1 MKARYAQM
9 RESIQR
15 RLNKCIEKVSLY
27 NTLFDIAVCASE
39 ESLLKSSTHP
49 TENQFDIISINFNVF
64 IKCYDNDQGVV
75 GITIIDPASGP
86 RGLVAELFVDVN
98 GNIEKTF
105 YNIPQFIYKAVMS
118 YVNDL
123 TEAFGNWQNHRQEE

>member
-1 MKARYAQM
+1 M

-27 NTLFDIAVCASE
+27 NTLFDIAVCTSE
-39 ESLLKSSTHP
+39 ESLLKRSTHP
-49 TENQFDIISINFNVF
+49 IENQFDIITINFNVF
-64 IKCYDNDQGVV
+64 IKCYNNDQGVV
-75 GITIIDPASGP
+75 GITIIDPARGP
-86 RGLVAELFVDVN
+86 GGLVAELFVDLN

-105 YNIPQFIYKAVMS
+105 YNIPQFIYNAVMS

>member
-1 MKARYAQM
+1 M

-39 ESLLKSSTHP
+39 KSLLKNSTHP
-49 TENQFDIISINFNVF
+49 TENQFDIITINFNVS
-64 IKCYDNDQGVV
+64 IKCFDNDQGVV

-86 RGLVAELFVDVN
+86 LALVAELFVDAN
-98 GNIEKTF
+98 GNIEKIF
-105 YNIPQFIYKAVMS
+105 YNIPQFIYNAVMS

-123 TEAFGNWQNHRQEE
+123 TEAFDNWQNHRQEE

>member
-1 MKARYAQM
+1 M

-27 NTLFDIAVCASE
+27 NALFDIAVCASE

-49 TENQFDIISINFNVF
+49 TENQFDIITINFNVF

-86 RGLVAELFVDVN
+86 LGLVAELFVNVN

-123 TEAFGNWQNHRQEE
+123 TEAFDNWQNHRQEE

>member
-1 MKARYAQM
+1 M

-27 NTLFDIAVCASE
+27 NTLFDIAVCTSE

-98 GNIEKTF
+98 GNIEKIF

-123 TEAFGNWQNHRQEE
+123 TEAFGNWQNYRQEE

>member
-1 MKARYAQM
+1 M

-27 NTLFDIAVCASE
+27 NTLFDIAVCTSE

-49 TENQFDIISINFNVF
+49 IENQFDIITINFNVF

-98 GNIEKTF
+98 CNIEKTF
-105 YNIPQFIYKAVMS
+105 YNIPQFIYNAIMS

>member
-1 MKARYAQM
+1 M
-9 RESIQR
+9 RESIQK
-15 RLNKCIEKVSLY
+15 RLNKSIEKISLY
-27 NTLFDIAVCASE
+27 NTIFDIAVSASE
-39 ESLLKSSTHP
+39 ESLLKMSVHP
-49 TENQFDIISINFNVF
+49 TENQFDIITINFNVF

-86 RGLVAELFVDVN
+86 RGLIAELFVDIN

-105 YNIPQFIYKAVMS
+105 YNIPQFIYNAIMS

-123 TEAFGNWQNHRQEE
+123 TEAFDNWQNNHQEE

>member
-1 MKARYAQM
+1 M

-27 NTLFDIAVCASE
+27 NTLFDVAVCASE
-39 ESLLKSSTHP
+39 ESLMKNSAHP
-49 TENQFDIISINFNVF
+49 TENQFDIITINFNVS
-64 IKCYDNDQGVV
+64 IKCFDNDYGVV

-86 RGLVAELFVDVN
+86 LGLVAELFVDVN

-105 YNIPQFIYKAVMS
+105 YNIPQFIRNAVMS

-123 TEAFGNWQNHRQEE
+123 TEAFDNWQNHRQEE

>member
-1 MKARYAQM
+1 M

-15 RLNKCIEKVSLY
+15 RLNKSIEKISLY
-27 NTLFDIAVCASE
+27 NTIFDIAVSASE
-39 ESLLKSSTHP
+39 ESLLKMSVHP
-49 TENQFDIISINFNVF
+49 TENQFDIITINFNVF

-86 RGLVAELFVDVN
+86 RGLIAELFVDIN

-105 YNIPQFIYKAVMS
+105 YNIPQFIYNAIMS

-123 TEAFGNWQNHRQEE
+123 TEAFDNWQNNHQEE

>member
-1 MKARYAQM
+1 M

-15 RLNKCIEKVSLY
+15 RLNKCIKKVSLY
-27 NTLFDIAVCASE
+27 NTLFDVAVCASE
-39 ESLLKSSTHP
+39 ESLLKNSVHP
-49 TENQFDIISINFNVF
+49 TENQFDIITINFNVF

-86 RGLVAELFVDVN
+86 SGLVAELFVDVN

-105 YNIPQFIYKAVMS
+105 YNIPQFIYNAVMS
-118 YVNDL
+118 YVDDL
-123 TEAFGNWQNHRQEE
+123 TEAFDNWQNNHQEE

>member
-1 MKARYAQM
+1 M

-27 NTLFDIAVCASE
+27 NTIFDIAVCASE
-39 ESLLKSSTHP
+39 KSLLKSSTHP
-49 TENQFDIISINFNVF
+49 TENQFDIITMNFNVS
-64 IKCYDNDQGVV
+64 IKCFDNDHGVV

-86 RGLVAELFVDVN
+86 RGLIAELFVDVN

-105 YNIPQFIYKAVMS
+105 YNIPQFINNAVVS

-123 TEAFGNWQNHRQEE
+123 TEAFDNWQNHRQEE